1 MLRMYYIKMFLALMA
16 LLSLNVNGLR
26 DRPIDKMN
34 SVFTTIKYKQA
45 NIIFLQETFCDND
58 FYRKI

>member
-1 MLRMYYIKMFLALMA
+1 MFLALMA